1 MEDVTRRNRAASCRM
16 GRPSVTGR
24 ADRIRELSALP
35 IWAAPMAG
43 GPSTPDLVAAAVRA
57 GGFGFLAGG
66 YKTAA
71 ALRADVQAA
80 RAAGAPAFGVNL
92 FVPGAPAGDPGAV
105 ASYVASL
112 REEAARSGTGSGASS
127 GAEPGEPTWD
137 DDGWAEK
144 ISLLLDEPPAAVS
157 FTFGCPPPD
166 VAAGFR
172 RRGTLVGITVTSAD
186 EAGLAANAGA
196 DCLIVQG
203 REAGA
208 HSGTFTADRAAD
220 PRPALLDLLAEVAA
234 VTDLPL
240 IAGGGLADGV
250 DVGAAMAAGAAA
262 VSAGTAFLRCPESGA
277 HPLYKAALADP
288 RRTATAITWAFSG
301 RPARAI
307 VNRFVLDHPDVPAG
321 YPEINNA
328 TRPLRAA
335 AAAAGD
341 PDGMSLYAG
350 QGFRAAADRP
360 AAEIIDK
367 LAAGVPR

>member
-1 MEDVTRRNRAASCRM
+1 M
-16 GRPSVTGR
+16 GRPSVTDR

-35 IWAAPMAG
+35 IWVAPMAG
-43 GPSTPDLVAAAVRA
+43 GPSTPALVAAGARA
-57 GGFGFLAGG
+57 GGLGFLAGG
-66 YKTAA
+66 YKKAA
-71 ALRADVQAA
+71 ALRADMEAV
-80 RAAGAPAFGVNL
+80 RGAGAPVFGVNL
-92 FVPGAPAGDPGAV
+92 FVPGAPADDPGAV

-112 REEAARSGTGSGASS
+112 RQEAGRSE
-127 GAEPGEPTWD
+127 AEPGEPAWD
-137 DDGWAEK
+137 DDGWNDK

-172 RRGTLVGITVTSAD
+172 RRGTVVGITVTSAA
-186 EAGLAANAGA
+186 EAGLAADAGA

-208 HSGTFTADRAAD
+208 HSGTFTAADRAAD

-240 IAGGGLADGV
+240 VAAGGLADSE
-250 DVGAAMAAGAAA
+250 DVAAAIAAGAAA
-262 VSAGTAFLRCPESGA
+262 VSLGTAFLRCPESGA
-277 HPLYKAALADP
+277 HPVYKAALADP
-288 RRTATAITWAFSG
+288 RRTATAITRAFSG

-307 VNRFVLDHPDVPAG
+307 VNRFLLDHPDAPAG

-328 TRPLRAA
+328 TRPMRAA

-350 QGFRAAADRP
+350 QGFRAASDRP

>member
-1 MEDVTRRNRAASCRM
+1 MTA
-16 GRPSVTGR
+16 R
-24 ADRIRELSALP
+24 ADRIRDLSSLP
-35 IWAAPMAG
+35 IWVAPMAG
-43 GPSTPDLVAAAVRA
+43 GPSTPALVAAAARA

-66 YKTAA
+66 YQKAA
-71 ALRADVQAA
+71 ALRANMEAV
-80 RAAGAPAFGVNL
+80 RAMGTPAFGVHL

-112 REEAARSGTGSGASS
+112 RHEAGRSGAGSGA
-127 GAEPGEPTWD
+127 GAQSEGGIEPGEPTWD
-137 DDGWAEK
+137 DDGWADK
-144 ISLLLDEPPAAVS
+144 ISLLLEEPPAAVS

-166 VAAGFR
+166 VAAEFR
-172 RRGTLVGITVTSAD
+172 RRGTLVGITVTSAG
-186 EAGLAANAGA
+186 EAALAAGAGA

-208 HSGTFTADRAAD
+208 HSGTFTAAERLTDL
-220 PRPALLDLLAEVAA
+220 RPGLLDLLAEVAA
-234 VTDLPL
+234 VTELPL
-240 IAGGGLADGV
+240 VAAGGLADSDGA
-250 DVGAAMAAGAAA
+250 GAAMAAGAAA
-262 VSAGTAFLRCPESGA
+262 VSLGTAFLRCPESGA

-288 RRTATAITWAFSG
+288 RRTATAITRAFSG

-307 VNRFVLDHPDVPAG
+307 VNRFVLDHPDAPAG

-341 PDGMSLYAG
+341 PDRMSLYAG
-350 QGFRAAADRP
+350 QGFRAASDRP

-367 LAAGVPR
+367 LVAGVPR

>member
-1 MEDVTRRNRAASCRM
+1 
-16 GRPSVTGR
+16 VTGPV
-24 ADRIRELSALP
+24 DRLRELSALP

-43 GPSTPDLVAAAVRA
+43 GPSTPALVAAAVRA

-66 YKTAA
+66 YRPAA
-71 ALRADVQAA
+71 ALRADMEAV
-80 RAAGAPAFGVNL
+80 RAGGAPGFGVNL
-92 FVPGAPAGDPGAV
+92 FVPGSPADDPGAV

-112 REEAARSGTGSGASS
+112 RQEEAGRS
-127 GAEPGEPTWD
+127 GAEPGEPAWD
-137 DDGWAEK
+137 DDDWAGK
-144 ISLLLDEPPAAVS
+144 ITLLLEEPPASVS
-157 FTFGCPPPD
+157 FTFGCPPRD
-166 VAAGFR
+166 VAAEFR
-172 RRGTLVGITVTSAD
+172 RRGTLVGITVTSAR
-186 EAGLAANAGA
+186 EAGLAADAGA

-208 HSGTFTADRAAD
+208 HSGTFTPGDRLTD

-240 IAGGGLADGV
+240 VAAGGLAGADEV
-250 DVGAAMAAGAAA
+250 NAAMAAGAAA
-262 VSAGTAFLRCPESGA
+262 VSVGTAFLRCPESGA
-277 HPLYKAALADP
+277 HPLHQAALADP
-288 RRTATAITWAFSG
+288 HRTATAVTRAFSG

-307 VNRFVLDHPDVPAG
+307 VNRFVLDHPGAPAG

-335 AAAAGD
+335 AAATGD

-350 QGFRAAADRP
+350 MAFRAASDRP